1 MKSSIAMNPQER
13 NASMILAWIYALR
26 MLGIFLLLP
35 VFSLYATQLSGG
47 ENKMW
52 VGLAFGIYGLTQAM
66 LQLPLGMA
74 SDRFGRK
81 KIIYIGLIV
90 FALGSFLAAF
100 ANDIVMLTI
109 ARAIQGAGAVSAVV
123 VALLADLTRP
133 DVRIRAMSMIGMS
146 IALSFSFSLMIG
158 PTLEHYLGVSG
169 IFMLTGVLVLSCI
182 AIVYWFLPNPQQTV
196 QNIHW
201 HEFKDVFGQR
211 NLWHLHFGIFAVHCA
226 QMALFM
232 VLPFILRDLMPSEQW
247 WQLYLPATIIGI
259 ILMVPAVLMAEVRH
273 HMKGVLLSAIFLL
286 VIVQF
291 LLGYTGKILWQLYGW
306 LSLYFL
312 GLNTVEAILPS
323 WVSKIANPKLK
334 GTAMGIY
341 NTAMSLGLFSGSL
354 IGGWLLQYFGTQA
367 VFYFCSGLMLCWF
380 LLVLPT
386 AKPKIFQQAS

>member
-1 MKSSIAMNPQER
+1 MKSSIAMNSQER
-13 NASMILAWIYALR
+13 NVSMILAWIYALR

-100 ANDIVMLTI
+100 ANDVVMLTI

-133 DVRIRAMSMIGMS
+133 DVRTRAMSMIGMS
-146 IALSFSFSLMIG
+146 IALSFSLSLMIG

-291 LLGYTGKILWQLYGW
+291 LLGYTGKTLWQLYGW

-334 GTAMGIY
+334 GTAM
-341 NTAMSLGLFSGSL
+341 A
-354 IGGWLLQYFGTQA
+354 A
-367 VFYFCSGLMLCWF
+367 
-380 LLVLPT
+380 
-386 AKPKIFQQAS
+386 